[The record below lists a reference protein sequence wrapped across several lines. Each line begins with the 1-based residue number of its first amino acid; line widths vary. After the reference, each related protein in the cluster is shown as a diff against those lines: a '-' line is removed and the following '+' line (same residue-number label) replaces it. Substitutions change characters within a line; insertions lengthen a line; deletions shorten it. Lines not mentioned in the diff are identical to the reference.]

1 VDATIPGATR
11 GDASLKRTTMP
22 EIRTKCIQ
30 FSPSG
35 RAYAVA
41 STEGLLIYSIDETL
55 VFDPFELGEVRGLR
69 IADL

>member
-1 VDATIPGATR
+1 
-11 GDASLKRTTMP
+11 MP